1 MLRTLRRGRRGALCA
16 SPLACSLIHSLSK
29 HSSLRGDTGCNRV
42 ARKDTWAC
50 VTMRAPISLPVRR
63 SRCVES
69 SRRPSATRLGML
81 LSAGTAFPVSCSPFL
96 FATLDPPGRE
106 RTAASLSQRGPRGGH
121 RDAPMSGCTG
131 SGPKPFY
138 FSFTWWPLRPVL
150 LSLSSLTHCHPLQTG
165 V

>member
-69 SRRPSATRLGML
+69 SRRPSATQLGML
-81 LSAGTAFPVSCSPFL
+81 LSAGTAFPVSRSPFL
-96 FATLDPPGRE
+96 FATSDPPGRE
-106 RTAASLSQRGPRGGH
+106 RTAASLLQRGPRGGH